1 MAFYTYTTTKTLS
14 ELSTTSNGLSSAQA
28 KKRLSKYGSNAIRIK
43 GEALWRKIVEP
54 FWNFFMLVLIVAGII
69 SAFQHDT
76 VETVIIFGI
85 VAITASIY
93 YVQRISTER
102 ILRALQKRNEQN
114 VSVMRN
120 SKLVR
125 IDAELLVPGDI
136 IYLAEGE
143 KIPADARLLKAD
155 EVRIDES
162 LLTGESAPV
171 SKDTRT
177 LNSEKAVYE
186 QSNMLFQGA
195 YIVSGEAE
203 AVVVATGNKTEFGQ
217 IAALSNTNITES
229 PVQKKID
236 KLIAQIIMVVCAMA
250 IIAFALSMYRGLD
263 LTEAFRLVLTLAVS
277 AVPEGLPVATTV
289 ILVLGM
295 RRMAKRK
302 ALVRNMRAIENVGVI
317 TTIAT
322 DKTGT
327 LTKNRLT
334 VQDTWKLP
342 GAHTILMRRM
352 LLSTNNQGRMHDP
365 LDSAF
370 HSYTNSKKTA
380 LNSHTKHVVTL
391 PFNQAFAMSG
401 NVWKAGDIH
410 ELSVK
415 GAPEHIFDQ
424 VKMTKKEEEEA
435 HKALTA
441 LTAQGFRVI
450 ALAHIELS
458 KSIETFD
465 DLPKKKLTFDGLVAV
480 ADILRPESKRAI
492 AAAISAGVT
501 VRMITGD
508 HFETAYSIGKELGMV
523 KYRKQVFDSRK
534 MQHMSDREL
543 EDVISEARV
552 FARVVPEQKFRI
564 LSILKKNHITA
575 MTGDGVNDV
584 PALSNAHVG
593 VAMGSGSQIAKE
605 ASDIV
610 LLNNNFKSI
619 IEAMREGRIV
629 FSNIRRML
637 FYLLSTNAGEFL
649 TILGALIFGIP
660 VPLATV
666 QILWINLVTDTAMV
680 IPLGLEPGEKN
691 IMKVKP
697 RRPNAPILGK
707 FIITR
712 MMLVAL
718 TMSIVALTI
727 FYIFRQE
734 HSDGYAGTLV
744 FGALVAMQWANAF
757 NARSES
763 ESIFTRIRVFNGK
776 FYVGLAIAFSLQLLA
791 LFGPLQSFLNVTP
804 VQVMDLVTVCA
815 IGAFI
820 ILTVGEF
827 HKLVGRKL

>member
-1 MAFYTYTTTKTLS
+1 MAFYTYTATKTLS
-14 ELSTTSNGLSSAQA
+14 ELHTTNNGLSSVEA
-28 KKRLSKYGSNAIRIK
+28 KKRLSKYGNNAIRIK
-43 GEALWRKIVEP
+43 GEPLWRKIVEP
-54 FWNFFMLVLIVAGII
+54 FWNFFMLVLIVAGAI
-69 SAFQHDT
+69 SAIQGDT
-76 VETVIIFGI
+76 VETAIIFGI

-120 SKLVR
+120 SKLTR

-136 IYLAEGE
+136 MYLAEGE
-143 KIPADARLLKAD
+143 KIPADARLLKTD
-155 EVRIDES
+155 EVRVDES
-162 LLTGESAPV
+162 LLTGESVPV

-177 LNSEKAVYE
+177 LSGEKAVYE

-195 YIVSGEAE
+195 YVVSGEAQ
-203 AVVVATGNKTEFGQ
+203 AVITATGNKTEFGQ
-217 IAALSNTNITES
+217 IAALSSTNAAES

-250 IIAFALSMYRGLD
+250 VVAFALSIYRGLE

-334 VQDTWKLP
+334 VQDTWQLP
-342 GAHTILMRRM
+342 GAHNVLTRRM
-352 LLSTNNQGRMHDP
+352 LLATNSYGKMHDP

-370 HSYTNSKKTA
+370 HSYTTTKKAA
-380 LNSHTKHVVTL
+380 LNSHAKHIATL

-401 NVWKAGDIH
+401 NIWKLAGTY

-424 VKMTKKEEEEA
+424 VKLTKKEEEEA
-435 HKALTA
+435 HEALKR
-441 LTAQGFRVI
+441 LTEQGFRVI

-458 KSIETFD
+458 KPIENFEA
-465 DLPKKKLTFDGLVAV
+465 LPKKKLSFDGLIAV
-480 ADILRPESKRAI
+480 ADILRPESKQAI
-492 AAAISAGVT
+492 AAAIDAGVT
-501 VRMITGD
+501 VRMVTGD

-523 KYRKQVFDSRK
+523 EHRNRVFDSRK
-534 MQHMSDREL
+534 MEHMSDQEL
-543 EDVISEARV
+543 ESVIQEVRV

-564 LSILKKNHITA
+564 LSILKKNEITA

-605 ASDIV
+605 AGDIV

-619 IEAMREGRIV
+619 IEAMREGRII

-637 FYLLSTNAGEFL
+637 FYLLSTNAGELL

-666 QILWINLVTDTAMV
+666 QILWMNLVTDTAMV

-691 IMKVKP
+691 IMKTKP
-697 RRPNAPILGK
+697 RKPNAPILGK
-707 FIITR
+707 FIISR
-712 MMLVAL
+712 MMLIAL
-718 TMSIVALTI
+718 TMAIVALTI

-776 FYVGLAIAFSLQLLA
+776 FYIGLAIAFSLQMLA

-804 VQVMDLVTVCA
+804 VQITDLLVVSA
-815 IGAFI
+815 IGAFA

-827 HKLVGRKL
+827 HKLIGRKL